1 MKIKKGD
8 WVQVMARDEILEKGT
23 GKLDK
28 VGDIIIF
35 GGWWYN
41 KSKENWVSKQIN
53 RTFQVQEVDCDGNA
67 GFGDDFYKEN
77 GFYFLPHQVLK
88 PAIKK
93 LVQMINEGVQTM
105 TGKEAIKCLLDGQ
118 KVIDKENNVWWV
130 DDDKRTLFFQS
141 KGTLSNEES
150 VTNVDYTFNV
160 IVEYLEGS
168 KIFEEPKKRPMTR
181 LEVLEKVVGR
191 GGLIARINTLEWLPA
206 SAWSYSPEEIKNYEF
221 AYITDGIIHD
231 KHKAEVEE

>member
-1 MKIKKGD
+1 
-8 WVQVMARDEILEKGT
+8 
-23 GKLDK
+23 
-28 VGDIIIF
+28 
-35 GGWWYN
+35 
-41 KSKENWVSKQIN
+41 
-53 RTFQVQEVDCDGNA
+53 
-67 GFGDDFYKEN
+67 
-77 GFYFLPHQVLK
+77 
-88 PAIKK
+88 
-93 LVQMINEGVQTM
+93 M

-141 KGTLSNEES
+141 KGTLNNEES
-150 VTNVDYTFNV
+150 VTNADYTFNV

-191 GGLIARINTLEWLPA
+191 EGLIARINTLEWLPA
-206 SAWSYSPEEIKNYEF
+206 SAWSYSTEEIKNYEF